1 MPRMDAYVFLQ
12 VQVGSDAR
20 VAQAV
25 RDLDGVL
32 SVDVVTGPHDVVVR
46 AEADSIDELGK
57 RVLRPMQEIPGIV
70 RTLTCPIM
78 RRWTWLVEGAPDDR
92 SATDAERP

>member
-1 MPRMDAYVFLQ
+1 MFLQ

-20 VAQAV
+20 VAQRV
-25 RDLDGVL
+25 RALDGVL
-32 SVDVVTGPHDVVVR
+32 SVDVVTGPHDIVVR

-57 RVLRPMQEIPGIV
+57 RVLRPMQEIDGIV

-78 RRWTWLVEGAPDDR
+78 RRWTWLVAGEDGQPAGPP
-92 SATDAERP
+92 E